1 MRKLNKLNNFY
12 NLEQKSHKNSQQNDT
27 SIIALIWNLVKILF
41 PNLDVQN
48 SWTIYNIIYTI
59 YRFMINPRQCKILF
73 ILS

>member
-1 MRKLNKLNNFY
+1 MRKLNKLNFY

-59 YRFMINPRQCKILF
+59 YRFMTNPRQCKILF